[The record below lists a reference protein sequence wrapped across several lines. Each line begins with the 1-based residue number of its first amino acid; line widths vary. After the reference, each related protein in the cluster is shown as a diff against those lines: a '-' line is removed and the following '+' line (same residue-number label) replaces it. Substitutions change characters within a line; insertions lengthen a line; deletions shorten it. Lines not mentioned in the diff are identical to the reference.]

1 MHSVRQG
8 SRGEKERERELCM
21 EMLNVGDDHGMR
33 WLNQPIRNNAN
44 IDLAEIVFFPADMI
58 LFI

>member
-1 MHSVRQG
+1 
-8 SRGEKERERELCM
+8 M

-44 IDLAEIVFFPADMI
+44 IDLAEIVFFSSRHDSVYI
-58 LFI
+58 TQ